1 MKMTDVVAEGTLDD
15 LSLKGHGR
23 ELDKDID
30 PMKKRYDQD
39 LITVQAGKLSD
50 YQDGGE
56 IVTDG
61 GAKHRISNQEAKL
74 IRNLDMK
81 KLAPLFGVEYAM
93 ARDPEADDKI
103 QTALQ
108 SEEGFT
114 KLLDLM
120 RKSNK

>member
-1 MKMTDVVAEGTLDD
+1 
-15 LSLKGHGR
+15 
-23 ELDKDID
+23 
-30 PMKKRYDQD
+30 
-39 LITVQAGKLSD
+39 
-50 YQDGGE
+50 
-56 IVTDG
+56 
-61 GAKHRISNQEAKL
+61 
-74 IRNLDMK
+74 
-81 KLAPLFGVEYAM
+81 M

>member
-15 LSLKGHGR
+15 LGLKGHGR

>member
-1 MKMTDVVAEGTLDD
+1 MTDVVAEGTLDD
-15 LSLKGHGR
+15 LGLKGHGR

-93 ARDPEADDKI
+93 ARDPEEDDKI

>member
-15 LSLKGHGR
+15 LGLKGHGR

-56 IVTDG
+56 IVTDS

>member
-1 MKMTDVVAEGTLDD
+1 MTDVVAEGTLDD
-15 LSLKGHGR
+15 LGLKGHGR

>member
-1 MKMTDVVAEGTLDD
+1 MTDVVAEGTLDD
-15 LSLKGHGR
+15 LGLKGHGR

-61 GAKHRISNQEAKL
+61 GAKHRISNQEARL